1 MILGIVGCRARDTE
15 HDCILVENAYHV
27 IASRV
32 SSIVS
37 GGCPR
42 GGDRFAEVIA
52 KKWNV
57 PIKIY
62 PADWAKFGKSAG
74 YKRNIFIAR
83 DADVLIACV
92 SKERIGGT
100 EHTIKMFKE
109 YHPDGKLI
117 LV

>member
-1 MILGIVGCRARDTE
+1 MRLGIVGCRARDTE
-15 HDCILVENAYHV
+15 HDLMLVEHEYLRLALECD
-27 IASRV
+27 
-32 SSIVS
+32 SIVS

-62 PADWAKFGKSAG
+62 PAEWNKHGMSAG
-74 YKRNIFIAR
+74 YKRNIYIAN

-92 SKERIGGT
+92 AKDRKGGT
-100 EHTIKMFKE
+100 EDTIRK
-109 YHPDGKLI
+109 YLDQGKKRLI